1 MKTNRISRRKFLI
14 KLKEIVGEAEEGM
27 TTSEKIINNA
37 MGYVKENMTAGEL
50 GGLCIT
56 ELKA

>member
-37 MGYVKENMTAGEL
+37 MEYVKENMTAGEL
-50 GGLCIT
+50 GGL
-56 ELKA
+56 